1 VDKLKAKKLR
11 SSTWP
16 ASQAHM
22 LGLFFFFIGRMIV
35 HLIKTKTK
43 KTKKKNKIDK
53 MSPAMVDEA
62 LST

>member
-22 LGLFFFFIGRMIV
+22 LGLLFFFIGRMIV

-43 KTKKKNKIDK
+43 KKNKVDK